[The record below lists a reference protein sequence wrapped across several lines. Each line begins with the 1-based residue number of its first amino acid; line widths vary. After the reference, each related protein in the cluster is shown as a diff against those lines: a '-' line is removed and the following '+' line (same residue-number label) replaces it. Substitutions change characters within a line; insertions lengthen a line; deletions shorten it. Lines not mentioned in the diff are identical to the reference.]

1 MVEYPFKIFFEG
13 RIDTYLSFLIKFIYL
28 FNFIFQFPLLIVGC
42 IHLNILQ
49 FKTLLIH
56 RKYAYLLFTILAA
69 CLTPPD
75 VLSQVILIIPFI
87 FFFEITIFFNNLFL
101 KY

>member
-28 FNFIFQFPLLIVGC
+28 FNFVFQFPLLILGC
-42 IHLNILQ
+42 VYLKILR

-56 RKYAYLLFTILAA
+56 RKYAYLSFTILAA

-75 VLSQVILIIPFI
+75 VISQIILIIPFI
-87 FFFEITIFFNNLFL
+87 FFFEITIFFNNLFFR
-101 KY
+101 Y